1 MKNNKVFVILVV
13 VAIILGL
20 GVAGGLAIYKPVKNL
35 MQGEVDAT
43 AVKVSSKLPGRI
55 NELFVIKG
63 QKVTKGE
70 PIFTLSTPEIS
81 AKHRQA
87 LAAKA
92 GAVAQYD
99 KAEAGARKQIIAGA
113 LSLLQKAKAGLELAQ
128 KSYDRVKN
136 LYESGVVPAQKMDEV
151 SANLNVMKSNVAAAK
166 SQYDMAREG
175 AQKEDKAAAKSL
187 VDRAEGAVEEVESYL
202 SDSEQF
208 SPISGEVSS
217 VIAEQGELVGTG
229 YPVVSIIDIENPWV
243 SFNVKETLLPK
254 FKVGT
259 KFMGYFPAL
268 DASYELVV
276 TDIAVQAQYA
286 TWSAT
291 RSTGEFDIRTFEVVA
306 RPVSKIKDIRIG
318 MTTVVD
324 LDKIK

>member
-1 MKNNKVFVILVV
+1 MNNKKVFVIVV
-13 VAIILGL
+13 VIAVIAVIGI
-20 GVAGGLAIYKPVKNL
+20 AGALALFKPERNL

-43 AVKVSSKLPGRI
+43 AVKISSKLAGRV
-55 NELFVIKG
+55 EQLFVVKG
-63 QKVTKGE
+63 QKVTKGT
-70 PIFTLSTPEIS
+70 PLFTLSTPEVT

-99 KAEAGARKQIIAGA
+99 KAEYGARKQTIESAY
-113 LSLLQKAKAGLELAQ
+113 SLWQKAIAGLELAQ

-136 LYESGVVPAQKMDEV
+136 LFESGVVPAQKMDEAA
-151 SANLNVMKSNVAAAK
+151 ANLKAMQSTAHAAK
-166 SQYDMAREG
+166 LQYELAKEG
-175 AQKEDKAAAKSL
+175 AQKEDKAAAKSM

-208 SPISGEVSS
+208 SPIDGEVSS
-217 VIAEQGELVGTG
+217 IIAEQGELVGSG
-229 YPVVSIIDIENPWV
+229 YPILSIIDINNPWI

-254 FKVGT
+254 LKVGT
-259 KFMGYFPAL
+259 KFMAYFPAL
-268 DASYELVV
+268 DKEYELVV
-276 TDIAVQAQYA
+276 SEIAVQAQYA

-291 RSTGEFDIRTFEVVA
+291 RSTGAFDIRTFEVIA
-306 RPVSKIKDIRIG
+306 RPVSKVEDIRIG